1 MNKVTGFLVGL
12 LCGALLVV
20 GILAFNQNSFASY
33 YDIDD
38 VMSKLDSIESKVDSV
53 AYGYDLD
60 DIMRKLRNVESTVSS
75 IESDVSYIKF
85 K

>member
-1 MNKVTGFLVGL
+1 MNKATGFLVGL

-38 VMSKLDSIESKVDSV
+38 VMSKLD
-53 AYGYDLD
+53 
-60 DIMRKLRNVESTVSS
+60 DIESTVSDIERKVRS
-75 IESDVSYIKF
+75 IYWDVSSIKSEVSSIYINTM
-85 K
+85 